1 MLVLTVLIPALAAA
15 AILLINAYRQERV
28 SISRQMASTARAL
41 ALVVDRQ
48 IGQDRV
54 LAEALATSPALK
66 AHDWAAFDAQARA
79 ATQGGGN
86 WVAVGTEDGVQ
97 HINTH
102 VPLGSPLPK
111 SANAEISWSE
121 RPGQSLK
128 VSNLFFS
135 RLSHT
140 PILAVELR
148 LPQRDGSTLRLAVL
162 REAGSLNRIWRDQNY
177 PTAWTGS
184 IVDGRGV
191 IVTRNREAAARVG
204 SPPPRPARGAAPPPP
219 RPPGA
224 AARRPPPPPAMI
236 ARIQGARSGVAET
249 TTLDGIKSLTAWS
262 RAPDYGW
269 AVVVAAPRSEVAGEA
284 TRSLAW
290 AAVLGLAVLL
300 VGMALAAIVARSLVR
315 PVEALADGAL
325 AWAEGGPIRSP
336 PSGVREIDA
345 LADSLASAASA
356 VAAHQQEL
364 ETLNASLEARVAERT
379 RELAEATES
388 LVQVQ
393 KMEAIGRLTGGVAH
407 DFNNLLMAVLGNL
420 DMLARRVTD
429 PKQARYVAQARAAG
443 ERGARLTGQLLAFA
457 RRQRLEARPIDVAAA
472 VEAAADLL
480 RSTLGG
486 GHALDCEIEPD
497 TWPAIGDV
505 TQVELMIV
513 NLALN
518 ARDAMPDGGRILI
531 SAANVR
537 LEQPAPRPES
547 PTPGDYAVITVSDTG
562 EGMSPEIAARAFEPF
577 FTTKPMGKGSGLGLP
592 QVLGLAKQLGGGL
605 EIETAPGVGTTVRVY
620 LPRSAMA
627 ALVEAAQGGDLLVLK
642 GLRVLLVDDDA
653 DVRTVAGQ
661 LLEELGCE
669 VESADC
675 GEAALERARQ
685 GAAFQAALIDFAMP
699 GLNGGETARR
709 LRDLEPGLPVVLMS
723 GYADLKDLSEAW
735 TGEVL
740 HKPFTGQ
747 ALGRALAHAT
757 AVRSSSPDGPGAS
770 ERAESLN

>member
-204 SPPPRPARGAAPPPP
+204 TPAS
-219 RPPGA
+219 
-224 AARRPPPPPAMI
+224 PAMI

-290 AAVLGLAVLL
+290 AAVLGLAFLL

-747 ALGRALAHAT
+747 ALGHALAHAT
-757 AVRSSSPDGPGAS
+757 TVRSSSPDGPGAS